1 MKKGS
6 YAIFFICS
14 NHDPRMPMLQKYSG
28 EEKKLR
34 DEKCQNIINFV
45 RRRDMDTQFVR
56 TYEKRKNEVWKF
68 TSQASTANGNLSPSL
83 HNLSMVDEEEDM
95 L

>member
-1 MKKGS
+1 
-6 YAIFFICS
+6 
-14 NHDPRMPMLQKYSG
+14 
-28 EEKKLR
+28 
-34 DEKCQNIINFV
+34 V
-45 RRRDMDTQFVR
+45 RRRDMDSQFVR